1 MIEKPVGGESML
13 DRIWLLFFL
22 GGIGFTLLMG
32 RPEAVTLALL
42 KASEE
47 AVELA
52 FGLIGTMA
60 FWLGLMR
67 VAEEAGLVRSLAR
80 ALTPVFRFLFPS
92 VPQGDP
98 AEGAILLN
106 IAANILGL
114 GNAATPLG
122 LKAMQRLQELNPH
135 PDEATPAM
143 CTFLAVNTCC
153 VTLVPSTVIAAR
165 TAAGSA
171 EPAVI
176 VLPTF
181 LATLVATL
189 VAVVADRVFRCRWNG
204 G

>member
-1 MIEKPVGGESML
+1 MIKKPVGGVSML
-13 DRIWLLFFL
+13 DRIWVFFFL
-22 GGIGFTLLMG
+22 SSIGFALIVG
-32 RPEAVTLALL
+32 RPEAVTFALL

-67 VAEEAGLVRSLAR
+67 IAEEAGLVRSLAR
-80 ALTPVFRFLFPS
+80 ALTPAFRFLFPD
-92 VPQGDP
+92 VPKGDP

-165 TAAGSA
+165 TAAGSV

-176 VLPTF
+176 MAPTF

-189 VAVVADRVFRCRWNG
+189 VAVAADRIFRRRWNG

>member
-92 VPQGDP
+92 VPKGDP

-176 VLPTF
+176 VAPTF

-189 VAVVADRVFRCRWNG
+189 VAVTADRFFRCRWNG

>member
-1 MIEKPVGGESML
+1 MIEKPVGGVSML
-13 DRIWLLFFL
+13 DRIWVFFFL
-22 GGIGFTLLMG
+22 SSIGFALIVG
-32 RPEAVTLALL
+32 RPEAVTFALL

-67 VAEEAGLVRSLAR
+67 IAEEAGLVRSLAR
-80 ALTPVFRFLFPS
+80 ALTPAFRFLFPD
-92 VPQGDP
+92 VPKGDP

-165 TAAGSA
+165 TAAGSV

-176 VLPTF
+176 MAPTF

-189 VAVVADRVFRCRWNG
+189 VAVAADRIFRRRWNG

>member
-1 MIEKPVGGESML
+1 MIESVGGGEIVL

-22 GGIGFTLLMG
+22 SSVGFSLLAG
-32 RPEAVTLALL
+32 RPEAVTFALL

-47 AVELA
+47 AVQLA

-67 VAEEAGLVRSLAR
+67 IAEEAGLVRSLAR
-80 ALTPVFRFLFPS
+80 ALTPAFRFLFPS

-122 LKAMQRLQELNPH
+122 LKAIRRLQELNPY
-135 PDEATPAM
+135 PEEATPAM
-143 CTFLAVNTCC
+143 CTFLAINTCC
-153 VTLVPSTVIAAR
+153 VTLVPSTIIAAR
-165 TAAGSA
+165 TAAGSV

-176 VLPTF
+176 VIPTF
-181 LATLVATL
+181 LATLVATM
-189 VAVVADRVFRCRWNG
+189 VAVVADRIFRCRWG
-204 G
+204 A

>member
-122 LKAMQRLQELNPH
+122 LKAMQCLQELNPH

-181 LATLVATL
+181 LATLAATL

>member
-1 MIEKPVGGESML
+1 ML
-13 DRIWLLFFL
+13 DRIWVFFFL
-22 GGIGFTLLMG
+22 SSIGFALIVG
-32 RPEAVTLALL
+32 RPEAVTFALL

-67 VAEEAGLVRSLAR
+67 IAEEAGLVRSLAR
-80 ALTPVFRFLFPS
+80 ALTPAFRFLFPD
-92 VPQGDP
+92 VPKGDP

-165 TAAGSA
+165 TAAGSV

-176 VLPTF
+176 MAPTF

-189 VAVVADRVFRCRWNG
+189 VAVAADRIFRRRWNG